1 MTLSPDD
8 IARWRSHIGR
18 SEVRR
23 QRLDIE
29 ALRRFAAA
37 VGGDLDVERSPPPL
51 AHWAFFLETPT
62 GADLG
67 PDGHPRRGP
76 GLLPP
81 ITLPRR
87 MFASSTMHF
96 GAPLRLDEEAQLT
109 LTVADVLSR
118 SGKTGDLV
126 FVQVDRALTQNDQLC
141 VSEQQTLVYRDA
153 SPPMASVEPA
163 ATPGGTH
170 DAVWTPTPTDLFRFS
185 AVTFNAHRIH
195 YDRAYAQEIEGYPDL
210 VVQGPFT
217 AVKLAALAQ
226 RKQPGR
232 RLASFEFRASAP
244 LFVGQPVSLTDF
256 DGEVRAIRCD
266 ATLAMSARATYQDF
280 QS

>member
-1 MTLSPDD
+1 MTLSPDA
-8 IARWRSHIGR
+8 IARWRGHIGR
-18 SEVRR
+18 SELRR
-23 QRLDIE
+23 QRLDSE

-37 VGGDLDVERSPPPL
+37 VGADLDVERSPPPL

-62 GADLG
+62 GTDLG
-67 PDGHPRRGP
+67 QDGHPRRGP

-87 MFASSTMHF
+87 MFASSTMRF
-96 GAPLRLDEEAQLT
+96 GAPLSLDEEAQLT
-109 LTVADVLSR
+109 LTVADVLPR

-153 SPPMASVEPA
+153 GPQMASVELA
-163 ATPGGTH
+163 ATPGGAH
-170 DAVWTPTPTDLFRFS
+170 DEVWTPTSTDLFRFS

-195 YDRAYAQEIEGYPDL
+195 YDRAYTQEIEGYPDL

-226 RKQPGR
+226 RRQPGR

-244 LFVGQPVSLTDF
+244 LFVDQPVRLIDVDS
-256 DGEVRAIRCD
+256 EVQAIRCD
-266 ATLAMSARATYQDF
+266 AIPAMSARATFQDV